1 MTHVKF
7 NRMNPAVNF
16 FDQMLHKNFN
26 QIVGN
31 DNLWSSP
38 AVNVYETEKDYQLE
52 IAAPG
57 LAKDDFK
64 IELEKNKL
72 NVKVEKQ
79 KEIETEETPKG
90 TYTRRE
96 FGYFAFN
103 RSFTLPENVDI
114 ESILGNYENGILH
127 LAIPKSEIKKPDVKT
142 IEIK

>member
-1 MTHVKF
+1 MTLVKF

-16 FDQMLHKNFN
+16 FDEILHKNFN

-38 AVNVYETEKDYQLE
+38 AVNVYESEQYYQLE

-57 LAKDDFK
+57 LNKEDFK

-72 NVKVEKQ
+72 NVTVEKQ
-79 KEIETEETPKG
+79 KQAESETQKG
-90 TYTRRE
+90 TYSRRE

-103 RSFTLPENVDI
+103 RSFTLPENIDI
-114 ESILGNYENGILH
+114 EAIIGNYENGILI
-127 LAIPKSEIKKPDVKT
+127 LEIPKSEIKKPDVKT